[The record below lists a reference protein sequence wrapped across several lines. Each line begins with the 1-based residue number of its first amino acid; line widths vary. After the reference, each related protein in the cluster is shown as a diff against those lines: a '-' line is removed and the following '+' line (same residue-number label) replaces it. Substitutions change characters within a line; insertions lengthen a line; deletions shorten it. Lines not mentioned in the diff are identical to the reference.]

1 MDLIIGRDANTAQLK
16 VMNGTQ
22 VTLIGAPA
30 SVPMDVSRQHCQL
43 KVIDKD
49 TFIITNIKAANVT
62 WVNGVQI
69 QSKQITLADMVQLGA
84 NKYNLPLAEI
94 IKKTEPNIADIKPL
108 KAVWENYN
116 SSLIANRKRQQQNN
130 LLSRVPMV
138 FTLLGSVIA
147 AASEDLRSVS
157 IVFTAIAA
165 TIMLYGFYRIATDKS
180 IEEQERL
187 KKEFQ
192 NNYVCPKCGRFL
204 GFQDYDIISQH
215 SNCPYCRAQYKV

>member
-16 VMNGTQ
+16 VVNGTQ

-30 SVPMDVSRQHCQL
+30 SVQMVITRQHCQL

-49 TFIITNIKAANVT
+49 TFVITNIKAVDVT
-62 WVNGVQI
+62 WVNGIQV
-69 QSKQITLADMVQLGA
+69 QSKQITLSDKIQLGA
-84 NKYNLPLAEI
+84 SKYVLPLAEI
-94 IKKTEPNIADIKPL
+94 IKQTEPNIADIKPL

-116 SSLIANRKRQQQNN
+116 NTLIEIRKRQQQND

-138 FTLLGSVIA
+138 FTLLGGGVA

-165 TIMLYGFYRIATDKS
+165 AIMLYDFYQIATDKCFD
-180 IEEQERL
+180 EHEKL
-187 KKEFQ
+187 KKDFMR
-192 NNYVCPKCGRFL
+192 NYVCPKCSRFL

-215 SNCPYCRAQYKV
+215 SNFPCCKAQ